1 MLNTVTGKVNRI
13 NRGAHKGIEQANDQ
27 RSQHGGAEVPNRN
40 ANVPLREHNQGA
52 GQQQPA
58 DDQFHATSIAQSLG
72 GCRLAALQSIIMV
85 AIEKWPALLI
95 ALLCLGMLLR
105 MVMGPVRRARLDAW
119 WRRLVARVRPA
130 KRSSPVRPDL
140 AAQQAREAIERAQRM
155 SRVQREGNVLT
166 PDAFKGPRKPH

>member
-1 MLNTVTGKVNRI
+1 
-13 NRGAHKGIEQANDQ
+13 
-27 RSQHGGAEVPNRN
+27 
-40 ANVPLREHNQGA
+40 
-52 GQQQPA
+52 
-58 DDQFHATSIAQSLG
+58 
-72 GCRLAALQSIIMV
+72 MV

-119 WRRLVARVRPA
+119 WRRLGARVRPA

>member
-1 MLNTVTGKVNRI
+1 
-13 NRGAHKGIEQANDQ
+13 
-27 RSQHGGAEVPNRN
+27 
-40 ANVPLREHNQGA
+40 
-52 GQQQPA
+52 
-58 DDQFHATSIAQSLG
+58 
-72 GCRLAALQSIIMV
+72 MV